1 MLCEGNTMHDMNL
14 EKYRSKIQTA
24 YKASPFTKGIF
35 PAEYR
40 WLLLNFGGCYL
51 AEPWIFTLKELEE
64 AYPTF
69 QDAFV
74 DYMSECEHGP
84 VFPIGGLGDGSIV
97 FLDLESG
104 RVQGYNCDYSNL
116 EEIANSFSSLLLSL
130 VEQALEIGKLCGE
143 S

>member
-1 MLCEGNTMHDMNL
+1 MHQVLLQKNNYLGAFCLVVVPQRIEFFGLCRAAL
-14 EKYRSKIQTA
+14 R
-24 YKASPFTKGIF
+24 
-35 PAEYR
+35 
-40 WLLLNFGGCYL
+40 
-51 AEPWIFTLKELEE
+51 
-64 AYPTF
+64 
-69 QDAFV
+69 AFV

>member
-1 MLCEGNTMHDMNL
+1 ML
-14 EKYRSKIQTA
+14 
-24 YKASPFTKGIF
+24 
-35 PAEYR
+35 
-40 WLLLNFGGCYL
+40 
-51 AEPWIFTLKELEE
+51 WIFTLKELEE

>member
-1 MLCEGNTMHDMNL
+1 MGVI
-14 EKYRSKIQTA
+14 S
-24 YKASPFTKGIF
+24 G
-35 PAEYR
+35 
-40 WLLLNFGGCYL
+40 LLYIVQALLHQCLRRN
-51 AEPWIFTLKELEE
+51 